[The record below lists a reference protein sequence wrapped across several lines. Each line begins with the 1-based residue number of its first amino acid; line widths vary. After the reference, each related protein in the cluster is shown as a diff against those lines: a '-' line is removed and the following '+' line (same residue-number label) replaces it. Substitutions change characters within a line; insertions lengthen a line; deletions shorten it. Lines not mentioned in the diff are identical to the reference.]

1 MQYTLTMKTDYEIIK
16 DLINIYSDKYGKSI
30 ISETLA
36 NPENRPKIFYRYVNA
51 ENAGKFIIDSYPW
64 LTHPKYYTDKYD
76 GKWYDIL
83 DSPDYSEEEREILE
97 GFRNYFKNNDNNI
110 PRSTFKLA
118 SFTTNPLDK
127 YMWEN
132 YAGHS
137 SGICLEYDSDWDD
150 WRFGEGNSLY
160 DYLYPMIYTDEMIN
174 LSDYILNSCKTDDFP
189 TMYCGFLTS
198 ILKNS
203 EYSPENEWRAIVP
216 ESCLGNPDVAETFF
230 AAEDITA
237 EELERISNTERK
249 KIEQKVAS
257 GEFVMGCPF
266 LSLTLPKKIYLG
278 ENISEELKQK
288 FFEFAK
294 KKNCSLSRV
303 VTLDG
308 ELIVED
314 LYESPYN
321 KRFAENRAIH
331 TSS

>member
-1 MQYTLTMKTDYEIIK
+1 MTMKSGYEIIK
-16 DLINIYSDKYGKSI
+16 DLINIYSDKYCKSI

-36 NPENRPKIFYRYVNA
+36 NPENRLRIFYRYVNA
-51 ENAGKFIIDSYPW
+51 ENAGKFIIDSQPW
-64 LTHPKYYTDKYD
+64 LTHPKYYADKYD
-76 GKWYDIL
+76 GKWYDIP

-97 GFRNYFKNNDNNI
+97 WFRNYFKNNDNNI

-137 SGICLEYDSDWDD
+137 SGICLEYDYDWDRKI
-150 WRFGEGNSLY
+150 WCLGAGNSLY

-216 ESCLGNPDVAETFF
+216 ESCLGNPDAAETFF

-288 FFEFAK
+288 FFEFAE
-294 KKNCSLSRV
+294 KNHCSLCNV

-308 ELIVED
+308 ELVVED
-314 LYESPYN
+314 LYESPHN
-321 KRFAENRAIH
+321 KSFAENRRGII
-331 TSS
+331 SS

>member
-1 MQYTLTMKTDYEIIK
+1 MQYAMAQKTGYDIIK
-16 DLINIYSDKYGKSI
+16 DLINIYSDKYGMSI

-36 NPENRPKIFYRYVNA
+36 NHENRPRIFYRYVNA
-51 ENAGKFIIDSYPW
+51 ENAWKFISDFRPW
-64 LTHPKYYTDKYD
+64 LTHPKYYADEYD

-83 DSPDYSEEEREILE
+83 DSLDYSKDERKILE
-97 GFRNYFKNNDNNI
+97 WFRNYFKNNDDNI

-137 SGICLEYDSDWDD
+137 SGICLEYDYDWDRKI
-150 WRFGEGNSLY
+150 WRLGAGSSLY

-189 TMYCGFLTS
+189 TMHCGFLIS

-203 EYSPENEWRAIVP
+203 EYSHENEWRAIVP
-216 ESCLGNPDVAETFF
+216 EYCLGNLDAPVTIF
-230 AAEDITA
+230 AAGDITA

-257 GEFVMGCPF
+257 VEFVMGCPF
-266 LSLTLPKKIYLG
+266 LFLTLPKKIYLG
-278 ENISEELKQK
+278 ENISEELKQQFFK
-288 FFEFAK
+288 FAEI
-294 KKNCSLSRV
+294 NQCSLCRV

-308 ELIVED
+308 ELVVEN

-321 KRFAENRAIH
+321 KHFEEV
-331 TSS
+331 S

>member
-1 MQYTLTMKTDYEIIK
+1 MMQYSKAMEIGYKIIK

-30 ISETLA
+30 LSETLA
-36 NPENRPKIFYRYVNA
+36 NPENRPRIFYRYVNA

-137 SGICLEYDSDWDD
+137 SDD

-160 DYLYPMIYTDEMIN
+160 NYLYPMIYTDEIIN
-174 LSDYILNSCKTDDFP
+174 LPDYILNSCKTDDFP
-189 TMYCGFLTS
+189 TMYCGFLIS

-203 EYSPENEWRAIVP
+203 EYSHENEWRAIVR
-216 ESCLGNPDVAETFF
+216 ESCLGNPDAPETIC
-230 AAEDITA
+230 ATGDITA

-249 KIEQKVAS
+249 K
-257 GEFVMGCPF
+257 
-266 LSLTLPKKIYLG
+266 
-278 ENISEELKQK
+278 
-288 FFEFAK
+288 
-294 KKNCSLSRV
+294 
-303 VTLDG
+303 
-308 ELIVED
+308 
-314 LYESPYN
+314 
-321 KRFAENRAIH
+321 
-331 TSS
+331 